1 MQCEG
6 KPYIVGHVGERLE
19 DSWKQQRSA
28 VVVVNG
34 LNGTGRK
41 LGHAITGLEKKLAY
55 GELEKQHQS
64 PPASRSLTSQE
75 VIG

>member
-34 LNGTGRK
+34 LNGSGRE
-41 LGHAITGLEKKLAY
+41 LGHAITGLEKELAY
-55 GELEKQHQS
+55 GELEKQLS
-64 PPASRSLTSQE
+64 NTNRLRSA
-75 VIG
+75 GP

>member
-34 LNGTGRK
+34 LNGSGRE
-41 LGHAITGLEKKLAY
+41 LGHPITGLEKELAY
-55 GELEKQHQS
+55 GELEKQPS
-64 PPASRSLTSQE
+64 NTNRLRSA
-75 VIG
+75 GP